1 MVRRGY
7 RLLGVVAAAAIAG
20 AGLTPAFADEVAP
33 PARVADEAIAAP
45 GPAAIATPAPAAP
58 VPASNSNARAELARV
73 ATPSKPRTVQPSAP
87 ARPIVVAERQ
97 RCWFIC
103 GHQMVLMLGVAY

>member
-20 AGLTPAFADEVAP
+20 AGLMPAFADEVAP
-33 PARVADEAIAAP
+33 PARVADEVAAP
-45 GPAAIATPAPAAP
+45 GPAAIATPAPTAP